1 MGTTKRPVVY
11 FCLSFILRM
20 CLIVASTISA
30 VTMVTSNET
39 EDLYDRVTGYGTS
52 FMYVIMLLWVHY
64 FGILSYYNWLV
75 LERSCVCIPVY
86 DCSFLS
92 IKTLTNWIN
101 WLYLTKWCR
110 FFVVALSVAGV
121 YGIITKLSSCLV
133 ICLAPA
139 SSIMLVLFAFFDV
152 VSSLVSQKL
161 NSISETCLRKFNQKM
176 CIYLL
181 FRKILDSSNKSTYQM
196 MFQYP

>member
-39 EDLYDRVTGYGTS
+39 EDLYDPVTGYGTYSVKFTDSPS
-52 FMYVIMLLWVHY
+52 FMYVSTLLWVHY
-64 FGILSYYNWLV
+64 FGILSYYNRLV

-92 IKTLTNWIN
+92 KPLLIEQID
-101 WLYLTKWCR
+101 
-110 FFVVALSVAGV
+110 
-121 YGIITKLSSCLV
+121 
-133 ICLAPA
+133 
-139 SSIMLVLFAFFDV
+139 SI
-152 VSSLVSQKL
+152 
-161 NSISETCLRKFNQKM
+161 
-176 CIYLL
+176 
-181 FRKILDSSNKSTYQM
+181 
-196 MFQYP
+196 